1 MNIKIVLY
9 LLGKLSCFL
18 GAFYT
23 VPFLVSLYD
32 GDEGRGIFPA
42 CIALCVLLGLLFTKY
57 GHYNRYTEL
66 ISNRDG
72 ILVTVLV
79 WIMAAV
85 LAAIPYAVSGRLDP
99 VSAYFE
105 AMSGL
110 TTVGATVIADVE
122 VWPKSLLFWRFW
134 THWLGGLGIIVI
146 FLAILPTISG
156 SAVHLFDAESTG
168 FEEGKLKPKLKS
180 TAQILFTI
188 YVGITVLTAV
198 LLLAV
203 GLSPYDAICHAMT
216 CIATGGFSNYNSSV
230 AAFHNPWAELIL
242 GLCMFTAG
250 GNFSLYYN
258 VFRKGPNLLLHDDE
272 FRTYAGFIVVIGTL
286 ITLNL
291 YLSGFDGSLLHSF
304 RVAFYQTTSFTSTTG
319 TVSTDFEQWPAF
331 SKLLLC
337 LLYITGGCAG
347 STAGGVKMCRIVVL
361 FRGLRVDILHMLH
374 PKTIRRVHYNGKV
387 IRGKTMHMIL
397 SFFTI
402 YVFTIGV
409 TSLIV
414 AATGTDV
421 LTALT
426 ASASCMSSAGPGFGS
441 IIGAT
446 GTYAP
451 LPLAAKF
458 VLTWN
463 MVMGRL
469 ELFVVLAL
477 LNRSFW
483 RGNSRW

>member
-1 MNIKIVLY
+1 M
-9 LLGKLSCFL
+9 
-18 GAFYT
+18 
-23 VPFLVSLYD
+23 
-32 GDEGRGIFPA
+32 
-42 CIALCVLLGLLFTKY
+42 
-57 GHYNRYTEL
+57 
-66 ISNRDG
+66 
-72 ILVTVLV
+72 
-79 WIMAAV
+79 
-85 LAAIPYAVSGRLDP
+85 
-99 VSAYFE
+99 
-105 AMSGL
+105 
-110 TTVGATVIADVE
+110 
-122 VWPKSLLFWRFW
+122 
-134 THWLGGLGIIVI
+134 
-146 FLAILPTISG
+146 
-156 SAVHLFDAESTG
+156 
-168 FEEGKLKPKLKS
+168 
-180 TAQILFTI
+180 
-188 YVGITVLTAV
+188 
-198 LLLAV
+198 
-203 GLSPYDAICHAMT
+203 
-216 CIATGGFSNYNSSV
+216 
-230 AAFHNPWAELIL
+230 
-242 GLCMFTAG
+242 
-250 GNFSLYYN
+250 
-258 VFRKGPNLLLHDDE
+258 
-272 FRTYAGFIVVIGTL
+272 
-286 ITLNL
+286 
-291 YLSGFDGSLLHSF
+291 
-304 RVAFYQTTSFTSTTG
+304 AFYQTTSFTSTTG

-414 AATGTDV
+414 AAPGTDV

>member
-1 MNIKIVLY
+1 MNIQIVLY

-23 VPFLVSLYD
+23 VPLLVSLYY
-32 GDEGRGIFPA
+32 GDEGKGIFPA
-42 CIALCVLLGLLFTKY
+42 CIALCVLLGLLFTRY

-79 WIMAAV
+79 WVMAAV

-99 VSAYFE
+99 ISAYFE
-105 AMSGL
+105 AMSRL

-122 VWPKSLLFWRFW
+122 AWPRSLLFWRFW

-146 FLAILPTISG
+146 FLAVLPSISG

-180 TAQILFTI
+180 TAQILFSI
-188 YVGITVLTAV
+188 YVGITALTAV
-198 LLLAV
+198 LLMMA
-203 GLSPYDAICHAMT
+203 GLGPYDAVGHAMT

-230 AAFHNPWAELIL
+230 AVFHNPWVELIL

-258 VFRKGPNLLLHDDE
+258 VFRKGPKMLLQDDE
-272 FRTYAGFIVVIGTL
+272 FRTYTAFIVIIGTL

-291 YLSGFDGSLLHSF
+291 YVSGVDGSLLHSF

-319 TVSTDFEQWPAF
+319 MDV
-331 SKLLLC
+331 
-337 LLYITGGCAG
+337 
-347 STAGGVKMCRIVVL
+347 
-361 FRGLRVDILHMLH
+361 LHMLH

-451 LPLAAKF
+451 LPQAAKF

>member
-1 MNIKIVLY
+1 LNIRIVLY
-9 LLGKLSCFL
+9 LLGKLSLFL

-23 VPFLVSLYD
+23 VPLLVALYY
-32 GDEGRGIFPA
+32 GDQGKGIFPA

-57 GHYNRYTEL
+57 GHFNRFSEL

-72 ILVTVLV
+72 ILVTVFV
-79 WIMAAV
+79 WILAALLAAV
-85 LAAIPYAVSGRLDP
+85 PYWALGYLDP
-99 VSAYFE
+99 ISAYFE

-122 VWPKSLLFWRFW
+122 ILPKSLLFWRFW

-156 SAVHLFDAESTG
+156 SAVHLFNAESTG
-168 FEEGKLKPKLKS
+168 FEEGKLKPKLKN
-180 TAQILFTI
+180 TAQILFYI
-188 YVGITVLTAV
+188 YLGITVISAS
-198 LLLAV
+198 LLYLS
-203 GLSPYDAICHAMT
+203 GLSPYDAICHAMS
-216 CIATGGFSNYNSSV
+216 CVATGGFSNYNSSV
-230 AAFHNPWAELIL
+230 THFQNPVAELIL
-242 GLCMFTAG
+242 GITMFMAG

-258 VFRKGPNLLLHDDE
+258 ALRKGPKTLLQDDE
-272 FRTYAGFIVVIGTL
+272 FRTYTFVFLVIGTL

-291 YLSGFDGSLLHSF
+291 FGSGFDGSITHSF
-304 RVAFYQTTSFTSTTG
+304 RVAFYQTASFISTTG

-337 LLYITGGCAG
+337 MLYITGGCAG
-347 STAGGVKMCRIVVL
+347 STAGGVKMSRMVVL

-374 PKTIRRVHYNGKV
+374 PKTIRRVHYNGHV
-387 IRGKTMHMIL
+387 ISRRTMHMIL

-402 YVFTIGV
+402 YVFTIAV
-409 TSLIV
+409 TALVI

-426 ASASCMSSAGPGFGS
+426 ASASCISSVGPGFGS

-446 GTYAP
+446 GTYAS

-458 VLTWN
+458 MLSWN

-477 LNRSFW
+477 LNRGFW
-483 RGNSRW
+483 QGNSRW